1 MILEKV
7 NEVIETLAP
16 ILDLVDNG
24 YVENDEVFIRY
35 IRLKYNVIMRYLI
48 YIKFYLLLKSGRA
61 NTKYH
66 PVIKQIVQYRE
77 LYNQLESA
85 NDEKLQTKIKT
96 ILSTDSSNKKSKP
109 KKPLLKTT
117 KKLQAKR
124 KRELSES
131 SKHSDEPAE
140 EKKVRFAPQT
150 DDSDSDSSVN
160 EPNVPEPEVEESK
173 EDDEQT
179 LVKRAIT
186 YQMAKNKG
194 LTPKRKKEQRNPRVK
209 HRNKFRQAKIRR
221 KGAVRE
227 VRKELTR
234 YGGEIS
240 GIKANVSK
248 SIKIK

>member
-1 MILEKV
+1 
-7 NEVIETLAP
+7 
-16 ILDLVDNG
+16 
-24 YVENDEVFIRY
+24 
-35 IRLKYNVIMRYLI
+35 MRYLI

-85 NDEKLQTKIKT
+85 NDEKLQTKIQT
-96 ILSTDSSNKKSKP
+96 ILSTSTDSSNKKSKP

-131 SKHSDEPAE
+131 SKHSEEPAE
-140 EKKVRFAPQT
+140 EKKVRFAPQS
-150 DDSDSDSSVN
+150 DDSDSDSSAN
-160 EPNVPEPEVEESK
+160 EPNEPEAAEEESK
-173 EDDEQT
+173 EDEEQT
-179 LVKRAIT
+179 LEKRAIT

-227 VRKELTR
+227 VRKELAR